1 MHGRQY
7 NAKTGYRYGFN
18 GKEKDNEVIGEGNFQ
33 DYGFRMY
40 NTRLGRFISV
50 DPLTKSYPELTPYQ
64 FASNMP
70 ICAIDLDGLEAKLA
84 IACAGGAST
93 HYSSSDINAFDAR
106 ASKLQKSGFAKVSAH
121 TGKMIV
127 DAFKSSTKKDG
138 SILSVVSFAHSG
150 AIGIFLD
157 NNAGFYTG
165 NRTNTGSNFSN
176 VDALATAVKA
186 GEVKFEKGATW
197 IFGSCFTANGSDGR
211 LASPSDA
218 LAENTATQL
227 NINTV
232 GATGSVYPEVLGGKE
247 TGNLKTD
254 GTFKK
259 FEPYQVSKVVT
270 TFKTFFGFKV
280 PFTEKTKTVTETKVK
295 VTDLGKKID
304 PKAQTK

>member
-1 MHGRQY
+1 MSQGSHSRLATESII
-7 NAKTGYRYGFN
+7 NKSSMFPFCFTIDNILLNIAKIETLDSLKKIKTLNVIQRNEGQKLYGELAKN
-18 GKEKDNEVIGEGNFQ
+18 GLIIVELKDTIIKAESI
-33 DYGFRMY
+33 
-40 NTRLGRFISV
+40 
-50 DPLTKSYPELTPYQ
+50 
-64 FASNMP
+64 
-70 ICAIDLDGLEAKLA
+70 
-84 IACAGGAST
+84 
-93 HYSSSDINAFDAR
+93 
-106 ASKLQKSGFAKVSAH
+106 KVSVH
-121 TGKMIV
+121 TGKMMV

-197 IFGSCFTANGSDGR
+197 VFGSCFTANGSDGR

-218 LAENTATQL
+218 LAEYTATQL

-232 GATGSVYPEVLGGKE
+232 GATGSVYPEVVGGKE

-280 PFTEKTKTVTETKVK
+280 PCTEKTKTVTETKVK

-304 PKAQTK
+304 PKVQTK